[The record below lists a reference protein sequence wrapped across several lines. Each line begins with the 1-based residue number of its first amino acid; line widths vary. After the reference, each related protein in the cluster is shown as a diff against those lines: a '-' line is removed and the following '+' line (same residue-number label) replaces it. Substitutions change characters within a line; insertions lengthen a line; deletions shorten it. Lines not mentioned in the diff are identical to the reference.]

1 MGAGQGGNPVTTAE
15 LDRLT
20 PRVPAAS
27 RIGQGT
33 AIEQS
38 RAVAEVEAQIVVAM
52 RHPRNESA
60 AIAAMRET
68 CRRKDL
74 AERAFFRYPK
84 AGKPV
89 SGPSIQLARELARVW
104 GNISYGSA
112 ELRRDDEYGQSEM
125 LAYAWDVQTNT
136 RNSATIINPHR
147 QYTGGGDL
155 TELRDIQENNASV
168 VNRRV
173 REAIWAVLPAWFVEE
188 AKDICAKTIADGGG
202 IPLPQRIAN
211 AIEVFGN
218 LGITT
223 PQLEAKVG
231 MPTAKWG
238 DHDVAQLRVIRQS
251 LLRGEISK
259 DEEFPPERIT
269 AADILNPPAPAPA
282 AAPVPDVAAPPAA
295 AAGPSAEPPA
305 PQADEPPPAPDEPAG
320 PQEPAPADDE
330 ADLPHEFPAGPEHA
344 AGAPAETANPGS
356 STKEQSDEIWE
367 IFRDKFG
374 FTRDDR
380 AQMRQSCEQ
389 FADRK
394 LVGGTIGNLSSD
406 EADYILTL
414 IRSAAGRGDLVALL
428 AHKQKDGGQQ

>member
-1 MGAGQGGNPVTTAE
+1 VTTAE

-33 AIEQS
+33 AVEQS

-231 MPTAKWG
+231 MPTARWG

-259 DEEFPPERIT
+259 DEEFPPEIIT
-269 AADILNPPAPAPA
+269 GDDILNPPPPAPA
-282 AAPVPDVAAPPAA
+282 APDVAAPPAA
-295 AAGPSAEPPA
+295 AAIPDEGAGLAQEQDPPA
-305 PQADEPPPAPDEPAG
+305 G
-320 PQEPAPADDE
+320 EPAPATG
-330 ADLPHEFPAGPEHA
+330 PVSPPAGELTPA
-344 AGAPAETANPGS
+344 APGLPGS
-356 STKEQSDEIWE
+356 ASPAAIAEIRSAFSE
-367 IFRDKFG
+367 RFG

-380 AQMRQSCEQ
+380 AQMRQACEQ
-389 FADRK
+389 IVGRK
-394 LVGGTIGNLSSD
+394 LLGGTIGNLSAA
-406 EADYILTL
+406 EAAVIIHELVGVED
-414 IRSAAGRGDLVALL
+414 RAGLVALL
-428 AHKQKDGGQQ
+428 AGKSGDQQ